1 MGDDMIAFA
10 AERLIEL
17 EVGGETATRCDHT
30 RTSAHRTPARTLGPS
45 AHGGS
50 DARGKHPSHV
60 FSRLPL
66 RSAGFV
72 GVGEQ
77 KQSIDVREK
86 SRAQTV
92 TPAMVHKFARAAR
105 ERLRL
110 NGGGY
115 HRDHLQALA
124 QRVEVA
130 KGEVRIMGSEAIC

>member
-1 MGDDMIAFA
+1 M
-10 AERLIEL
+10 
-17 EVGGETATRCDHT
+17 
-30 RTSAHRTPARTLGPS
+30 
-45 AHGGS
+45 
-50 DARGKHPSHV
+50 
-60 FSRLPL
+60 